1 MSSFKGKRI
10 LAVDDEADV
19 VMIIRTALQTE
30 GYEVATA
37 TNGPDALEE
46 AKKNPPDLVIL
57 DVTMPG
63 MDGFEVL
70 RRLKAEEATAQV
82 PVIMLTGV
90 SERGMIKEAL
100 SSGVDYYVVK
110 PFDFEDL
117 MRKVEQALSGFDD

>member
-10 LAVDDEADV
+10 LVVDDEADV

-37 TNGPDALEE
+37 TNGPDGLEE

-70 RRLKAEEATAQV
+70 RELKVEESTAQV

-90 SERGMIKEAL
+90 SERGKIKEAL

-117 MRKVEQALSGFDD
+117 IRKVEQALSGFDD

>member
-10 LAVDDEADV
+10 LAIDDEADV

-46 AKKNPPDLVIL
+46 AKANPPDLVIL
-57 DVTMPG
+57 DITMPG

-70 RRLKAEEATAQV
+70 RELKAIDATSQV

-90 SERGMIKEAL
+90 SERAKIKDAL

-110 PFDFEDL
+110 PFDFDDL
-117 MRKVEQALSGFDD
+117 MQKVEQALSGFDN